1 MYTTDHERIAAVAP
15 KMHQFFLETSI
26 PSYLVLSAFAGVYV
40 GFGIAL
46 IFSYSYSGECRN
58 GARDSLCGSLSTIDV
73 EWA

>member
-15 KMHQFFLETSI
+15 KMHQFLETSI
-26 PSYLVLSAFAGVYV
+26 PRYLVLSAFAGVYV

-46 IFSYSYSGECRN
+46 IFSYSYSGQCRN
-58 GARDSLCGSLSTIDV
+58 GARDSLCGSLRIIDE

>member
-15 KMHQFFLETSI
+15 KMHQFLETSI
-26 PSYLVLSAFAGVYV
+26 PRYLVLSAFAGVYV

-46 IFSYSYSGECRN
+46 IFSYSGECRI
-58 GARDSLCGSLSTIDV
+58 GARDSLCGSLSTIDE

>member
-15 KMHQFFLETSI
+15 KMHQFLETSI
-26 PSYLVLSAFAGVYV
+26 PRYLVLSAFAGVYV

-46 IFSYSYSGECRN
+46 IFSYSGECRN
-58 GARDSLCGSLSTIDV
+58 GARDSLCGSLSTIDE

>member
-15 KMHQFFLETSI
+15 KMHQFLETSI
-26 PSYLVLSAFAGVYV
+26 PRYLVLSAFAGVYV

-46 IFSYSYSGECRN
+46 IFSYSGECRN